1 MQVDELIDAIVSEI
15 EDNPTQFDDL
25 GDVLRQGF
33 NGWSMDDLIDEAQKF
48 DIDTS
53 AYEEVDDE

>member
-25 GDVLRQGF
+25 GHVLRQGF
-33 NGWSMDDLIDEAQKF
+33 NGWSMDDLIDEAQNW

-53 AYEEVDDE
+53 AYEEVFVL